1 MYEVE
6 LLPKAEKTFVHADAV
21 LAQKLARCFRLLE
34 ADPLRHPNVKP
45 LVGQLKGLFRFRV
58 GDYRV
63 LYRIDLKKKIVYV
76 VRIVH
81 RKEAYE

>member
-1 MYEVE
+1 MFEVE
-6 LLPKAEKTFVHADAV
+6 LLPAAEKTFAQADAI
-21 LAQKLARCFRLLE
+21 LARKLARCLRLLE
-34 ADPLRHPNVKP
+34 IDPLRHPNIKP
-45 LVGQLKGLFRFRV
+45 LIGPLKGFFRFRI

-63 LYRIDLKKKIVYV
+63 VYRIDSKNKTVYV